1 MSAPIDSGP
10 TSNAPLLSM
19 SSISVKLGTTHALH
33 DVSFDIVPGE
43 IVTVIGPNGAGKT
56 TLARVAIGT
65 VRPDAGTVTRRAGLK
80 TGYVPQRFSIDP
92 TLPLTVNRLMQLT
105 QRASKQDIAFALE
118 QVGALHLSGR
128 QITHLSGG
136 EFQRVLLARAL
147 LGKPDLLIL
156 DEPSSG
162 IDFSGQAQLYD
173 LISQVRTQTG
183 VAVLMISHDLHVVMA
198 ATDHVLCLNTHLCC
212 AGAPD
217 AISNDPAYRE
227 LFGIEAGQS
236 LALYHHQHDHAHD
249 LDGHVHKHAAKT
261 KGNTVPE
268 HGRHSHE

>member
-1 MSAPIDSGP
+1 M
-10 TSNAPLLSM
+10 NASPPSSSPSLELPLLSL
-19 SSISVKLGTTHALH
+19 SGISVQLGTTRALD

-65 VRPDAGTVTRRAGLK
+65 VQPDAGTVTRRARLK
-80 TGYVPQRFSIDP
+80 TGYVPQRFAIDP
-92 TLPLTVNRLMQLT
+92 TLPLSVDRLMQLT
-105 QRASKQDIAFALE
+105 QRAAKQDIAHALD

-162 IDFSGQAQLYD
+162 IDFAGQAQLYD

-198 ATDHVLCLNTHLCC
+198 ATDRVLCLNTHLCC
-212 AGAPD
+212 AGTPD

-227 LFGIEAGQS
+227 LFGIDAGQS
-236 LALYHHQHDHAHD
+236 LALYHHHHDHAHD
-249 LDGHVHKHAAKT
+249 LDGHVHKH
-261 KGNTVPE
+261 GHEE
-268 HGRHSHE
+268 HEQGEHSHE

>member
-1 MSAPIDSGP
+1 MSVSHASAPAS
-10 TSNAPLLSM
+10 SAPLMQLSD
-19 SSISVKLGTTHALH
+19 ITVRLGTTCAL
-33 DVSFDIVPGE
+33 DQVSFEISPGE
-43 IVTVIGPNGAGKT
+43 IITVIGPNGAGKT

-65 VRPDAGTVTRRAGLK
+65 VQPDEGTVTRRAGLK
-80 TGYVPQRFSIDP
+80 TGYVPQRFAIDP
-92 TLPLTVNRLMQLT
+92 TLPISVDRLMQLT
-105 QRASKQDIAFALE
+105 QRASEADIAYALE
-118 QVGALHLSGR
+118 QVGASHLSGR

-173 LISQVRTQTG
+173 LISNVRHQTG

-198 ATDHVLCLNTHLCC
+198 ATDRVLCLNTHLCC

-249 LDGHVHKHAAKT
+249 LDGHVHPHKHDGKA
-261 KGNTVPE
+261 
-268 HGRHSHE
+268 HEGCP

>member
-1 MSAPIDSGP
+1 M
-10 TSNAPLLSM
+10 NASPLSSSSTLDPPLLSL
-19 SSISVKLGTTHALH
+19 SGISVQLGTTRALD

-65 VRPDAGTVTRRAGLK
+65 VHPDAGTVTRRAGLK
-80 TGYVPQRFSIDP
+80 TGYVPQRFAIDP
-92 TLPLTVNRLMQLT
+92 TLPLSVDRLMQLT
-105 QRASKQDIAFALE
+105 QRAAKQDIAHALD

-162 IDFSGQAQLYD
+162 IDFAGQAQLYD

-198 ATDHVLCLNTHLCC
+198 ATDRVLCLNTHLCC
-212 AGAPD
+212 AGTPD

-236 LALYHHQHDHAHD
+236 LALYHHHHDHAHD
-249 LDGHVHKHAAKT
+249 LDGHVHKHGSEKH
-261 KGNTVPE
+261 E
-268 HGRHSHE
+268 HGEHSHE

>member
-1 MSAPIDSGP
+1 M
-10 TSNAPLLSM
+10 NASPSSSSTLEPPLLSL
-19 SSISVKLGTTHALH
+19 SGITVQLGTTRALD
-33 DVSFDIVPGE
+33 DVSFEIVPGE

-65 VRPDAGTVTRRAGLK
+65 VHPDAGMVTRRAGLK
-80 TGYVPQRFSIDP
+80 TGYVPQRFAIDP
-92 TLPLTVNRLMQLT
+92 TLPLSVDRLMQLT
-105 QRASKQDIAFALE
+105 QRAAKQDIAHALD

-173 LISQVRTQTG
+173 LISQVRAQTG

-198 ATDHVLCLNTHLCC
+198 ATDRVLCLNTHLCC
-212 AGAPD
+212 AGTPD

-236 LALYHHQHDHAHD
+236 LALYHHHHDHAHD
-249 LDGHVHKHAAKT
+249 LDGHVHKH
-261 KGNTVPE
+261 GPE
-268 HGRHSHE
+268 EHEHTHGEHSHE